1 MLKKEVAKSW
11 SEPKSPERLK
21 KMINTINIALGA
33 QKAKTN
39 ASQQAI
45 EKWEK
50 DLAYIDNV
58 LRD

>member
-1 MLKKEVAKSW
+1 MT
-11 SEPKSPERLK
+11 
-21 KMINTINIALGA
+21 NTIKIALGA

-50 DLAYIDNV
+50 DLAYIDSV
-58 LRD
+58 LKVEL